1 MKVYL
6 LLNIVLI
13 SLSCANIS
21 DKKSD
26 KNNLTTDTSYTSIN
40 IEKVKT
46 DTVIFSVEDSVR
58 FYSACEEEK
67 KLIDQ
72 FCECAR
78 KNGRDHM
85 DCRAFIKQKNKY
97 EKIEDEII
105 NKYYIGEFSNPAI
118 REKLSKKSRELINLF
133 NKCN

>member
-1 MKVYL
+1 MKVIL
-6 LLNIVLI
+6 LLNIILI

-26 KNNLTTDTSYTSIN
+26 KNNLITDTSSTPIN

-46 DTVIFSVEDSVR
+46 DTVIFSAEDSLK

-72 FCECAR
+72 FCECAQ
-78 KNGRDHM
+78 KNGRDHV
-85 DCRAFIKQKNKY
+85 DCRTFIKQKNKY
-97 EKIEDEII
+97 VKIEDEII

-118 REKLSKKSRELINLF
+118 SEKLSKKTRELINLF
-133 NKCN
+133 NKCK